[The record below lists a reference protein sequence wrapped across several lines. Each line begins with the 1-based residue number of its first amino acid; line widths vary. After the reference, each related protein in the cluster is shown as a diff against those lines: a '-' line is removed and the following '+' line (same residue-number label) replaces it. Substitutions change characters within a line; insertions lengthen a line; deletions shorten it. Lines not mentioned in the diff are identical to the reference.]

1 MTEAQPIPIDQSDIE
16 WAMAPPR
23 NITRA
28 EIDRLIASGKFV
40 EKIGSV
46 AHESGNCKI

>member
-40 EKIGSV
+40 EKGSV
-46 AHESGNCKI
+46 AHESNSKI